1 MCFNEGPSVSA
12 HLIKEVGLSQEE
24 WVVCWVLSLLSQVG
38 GCRIPH
44 RNSSRLGSSALGAS
58 SGPCP
63 TRHGS
68 ERSENVIQEVKIVWQ
83 EATLSRGG
91 GGGDGP
97 STHFALSLLPFLF
110 LSLLITSSLV
120 PVPVALYN
128 SSAVPPPL
136 SPPPSSQ
143 SQIPLLLFSSPSLE
157 CLRRYKEGR
166 EASPPPPALLIPPPL
181 SLSLSP

>member
-1 MCFNEGPSVSA
+1 M
-12 HLIKEVGLSQEE
+12 
-24 WVVCWVLSLLSQVG
+24 VCWVLSLLSQVG

-68 ERSENVIQEVKIVWQ
+68 QRSEDVIQEVKGVWQ

-91 GGGDGP
+91 GGGMDLQP
-97 STHFALSLLPFLF
+97 ISRYHFSPFSFSRFSLLPLSCRCRSPYITPPQFL
-110 LSLLITSSLV
+110 L
-120 PVPVALYN
+120 PYP
-128 SSAVPPPL
+128 
-136 SPPPSSQ
+136 
-143 SQIPLLLFSSPSLE
+143 PLLLPNPRSLSSSSHLLLSSA
-157 CLRRYKEGR
+157 LRRYKEGR

-181 SLSLSP
+181 SLSLSLRNWRNYI